1 MSQSMLKT
9 ISELLLATVREWLND
24 DTFRFAAALAFYTIF
39 SVAPLVL
46 IAIGVAGLVFDRGT
60 ASAHLVTQARE
71 LIGPQGGEAVRQVI
85 DGAKGLGEN
94 PGAIVLGVLAFF
106 VGSTAVFASLQ
117 SALNQIWDVEVRPG
131 RSTLKNLLQVRLRSF
146 ALALAVGFLLLVS
159 LVASALLSMA
169 EGLLNGRAPGLP
181 WLWEAANLVV
191 FFVLVTVL
199 FAMIYKY
206 LPDVRITWRDVAVGA
221 VVTAALF
228 NLGKTLIGLYLGRL
242 AVQSAYGAAGSFV
255 VLLVWVYFSALVC
268 FFGAEFTQV
277 YARRFGSRIRP
288 DRHAVRA
295 GRKPDEPPL
304 IQREPETSTSQDQSI
319 D

>member
-1 MSQSMLKT
+1 MIKT
-9 ISELLLATVREWLND
+9 ISELLVATVREWLND

-39 SVAPLVL
+39 SLAPLVL
-46 IAIGVAGLVFDRGT
+46 IATGIAGLVFERDT
-60 ASAHLVTQARE
+60 ATEHLVAQARD
-71 LIGPQGGEAVRQVI
+71 LVGPQGGEAVRQVI
-85 DGAKGLGEN
+85 EGAKGIGEN
-94 PGAIVLGVLAFF
+94 PTAIVLGVLTLF

-117 SALNQIWDVEVRPG
+117 SALNQIWDVEVHPDL
-131 RSTLKNLLQVRLRSF
+131 STMKSLVQVRLRSF

-159 LVASALLSMA
+159 LVVSALLSIA
-169 EGLLNGRAPGLP
+169 QEFLDGQTPGLP
-181 WLWEAANLVV
+181 WLWEAANLLVS
-191 FFVLVTVL
+191 FLLVTVL

-206 LPDVRITWRDVAVGA
+206 LPDVRITWCDAAVGA

-228 NLGKTLIGLYLGRL
+228 SLGKTLIGLYLGRL

-295 GRKPDEPPL
+295 GRKPIE
-304 IQREPETSTSQDQSI
+304 RTSNRRRMTRC
-319 D
+319 

>member
-9 ISELLLATVREWLND
+9 IGELLFATVREWLND

-39 SVAPLVL
+39 SLAPLIL
-46 IAIGVAGLVFDRGT
+46 IATGIAGLVFDRDT
-60 ASAHLVTQARE
+60 ASAHLVAQARE
-71 LIGPQGGEAVRQVI
+71 LVGPQGGEAVRQVI
-85 DGAKGLGEN
+85 DGAKGMGDS
-94 PGAIVLGVLAFF
+94 PGAIALGVLALM

-117 SALNQIWDVEVRPG
+117 SALNQVWDVEARPD
-131 RSTLKNLLQVRLRSF
+131 RSTLKSLLQVRLRSF

-169 EGLLNGRAPGLP
+169 QEFLDGQMPGLP
-181 WLWEAANLVV
+181 WLWESANLIGS
-191 FFVLVTVL
+191 FLLVTVL

-228 NLGKTLIGLYLGRL
+228 NLGKTLIGFYLGRL
-242 AVQSAYGAAGSFV
+242 AVRSAYGAAGSFV
-255 VLLVWVYFSALVC
+255 VLLVWVYFSALVS

-295 GRKPDEPPL
+295 GRKPDEVSLPH
-304 IQREPETSTSQDQSI
+304 EESSAK
-319 D
+319 